1 MTWSRVAD
9 DLISKVQTRKS
20 AEGSSAAIKNVL
32 ESASAQHASTLQAE
46 TAARRQADI
55 DRKWKERAEEEREVG
70 AVQEEDEQRQRREDD
85 EVAGALRR
93 IEEKDSIKE
102 QEAAPDKPTT
112 GASVAERRGRFAEA
126 GEVFGY
132 GGASVLYEKR
142 GAKIGAVVPPT
153 SAASTRW
160 LVTRDC
166 QARLRLA
173 L

>member
-1 MTWSRVAD
+1 M
-9 DLISKVQTRKS
+9 QTRKG
-20 AEGSSAAIKNVL
+20 AEASSAAIKNVL

-70 AVQEEDEQRQRREDD
+70 TVQEEDGQRQRREDE
-85 EVAGALRR
+85 EVAEALRR
-93 IEEKDSIKE
+93 IEETDAIKE
-102 QEAAPDKPTT
+102 QEAAPDEPAT

-132 GGASVLYEKR
+132 GGASVLYEKK
-142 GAKIGAVVPPT
+142 GAKIGAVIPP
-153 SAASTRW
+153 ASTASNRW
-160 LVTRDC
+160 RVTRNC
-166 QARLRLA
+166 PPRLRLA